1 MVEIGHVDLGVPDPQ
16 STEGE
21 ERNGPENRR
30 HEDLGGRYA
39 SRPPDFI
46 WISDRRRHQKMTERR
61 VGETRVG
68 LWVLV
73 AGGKLMESKTR
84 FRNGLGVSG
93 HRDGKRWFVAV
104 EIKVA
109 KF

>member
-1 MVEIGHVDLGVPDPQ
+1 
-16 STEGE
+16 
-21 ERNGPENRR
+21 
-30 HEDLGGRYA
+30 
-39 SRPPDFI
+39 
-46 WISDRRRHQKMTERR
+46 MTERR

-84 FRNGLGVSG
+84 FRNGLGVIG